1 MKVLKFYSY
10 RQAIG
15 GGTGYGVPGHLAEL
29 VLAGLWAAAEEAG
42 HPRQSVRDN
51 HVLFIV
57 QVTDPDPGWTDQS
70 GEYAFYWSDGSLR
83 SVSRVVAGDCN
94 TENKI
99 LTELWSKP
107 E

>member
-15 GGTGYGVPGHLAEL
+15 GGIGTQVPGNLAPI
-29 VLAGLWAAAEEAG
+29 VLEGLRSAAEAAG

-51 HVLFIV
+51 HTLFIV
-57 QVTDPDPGWTDQS
+57 SVTDPDPGRVDMS
-70 GEYAFYWSDGSLR
+70 GEYAYYWSDGSLR
-83 SVSRVVAGDCN
+83 SVTRVVAGDCN
-94 TENKI
+94 PEATC